1 MQLTPFL
8 SSLLVEGPSLLQCNI
23 RDRKLCT
30 CCGEIFF
37 LRFKL
42 MPMEAWHMAALVS
55 IECAHSPEFPQYS
68 SRTKKSNNIKC
79 VTVQLCSFFNKKV
92 LLCLWRAYPFNA
104 IRAISPKVMSL
115 YRKCNG
121 FNGFERCF
129 KTQQACATNNPQMQ
143 NFSLGFWCWVTSR
156 LGCIGTNKPLPCH
169 KPRFVFLVFCHWS
182 VWFAFASPFVLRL
195 LRFCF
200 PVGCLF

>member
-1 MQLTPFL
+1 MCAL
-8 SSLLVEGPSLLQCNI
+8 SGISP
-23 RDRKLCT
+23 
-30 CCGEIFF
+30 IF
-37 LRFKL
+37 K
-42 MPMEAWHMAALVS
+42 
-55 IECAHSPEFPQYS
+55 QD
-68 SRTKKSNNIKC
+68 KKSNNIKC

-92 LLCLWRAYPFNA
+92 LLCLLRAYPFNA

-143 NFSLGFWCWVTSR
+143 NFSLGFWCCVTCR

-200 PVGCLF
+200 PVGCLFGVTNSSNLKTFSGVCVQTRFKFYLARSPQVRVGGGCNIFHLGTREIGISYSGL